1 MTKSRGRRNSALT
14 LTRPA
19 KPLSAD
25 VLEVPEWLPEKGREL
40 WRLVAPEMQRLGLL
54 TVADAPAFLVMCLCY
69 GEAMDAAQKVKDEGH
84 TTSSDRGGL
93 KKHPEVTILNE
104 MLAQFRQWCVEFGMT
119 PAARQ
124 RLKLLPEEEIDD
136 MEQLLRKSRG

>member
-1 MTKSRGRRNSALT
+1 MGKRGTRNSVLT

-25 VLEVPEWLPEKGREL
+25 VTAVPEWLPEQGREL
-40 WRLVAPEMQRLGLL
+40 WKLVSPELHRLGIL
-54 TVADAPAFLVMCLCY
+54 TQADIPAFVVLCLCY
-69 GEAMDAAQKVKDEGH
+69 GEAMKAAQAVRDQGH
-84 TTSSDRGGL
+84 TTMGDKGAL